1 MEMWLCRITTQTT
14 KTFIQYVLFT
24 STLTLQPITW
34 PYHMTLVQTFFISF
48 KNRYLVVTE
57 SKLNDLLWN
66 GKRKYIVFCV
76 VWVVLFILNS
86 SILSF
91 VLHGCNINS
100 ILGNAI
106 YAVMFGSVQALT
118 LSLTTI
124 LYAVTLWKIYKVHKK
139 TGCNMEE
146 IDDNTRKHIRMKK
159 RMVKSMKVVSFI
171 LITLVVSIIPSVVI
185 GLKGVTSR
193 LDILLI
199 ICFSVSNSVINPII
213 YCAQIDD
220 LKKEIKTMFRIQT

>member
-1 MEMWLCRITTQTT
+1 MGGPLYF
-14 KTFIQYVLFT
+14 KFI
-24 STLTLQPITW
+24 
-34 PYHMTLVQTFFISF
+34 H
-48 KNRYLVVTE
+48 
-57 SKLNDLLWN
+57 
-66 GKRKYIVFCV
+66 IVFRTSWLQYKLYTWQRNICSY
-76 VWVVLFILNS
+76 VWFSSSLNS
-86 SILSF
+86 KSDDHPLRCNF
-91 VLHGCNINS
+91 VED
-100 ILGNAI
+100 
-106 YAVMFGSVQALT
+106 
-118 LSLTTI
+118 
-124 LYAVTLWKIYKVHKK
+124 IYKVHKK

-171 LITLVVSIIPSVVI
+171 LITLMISIIPSVVI

>member
-1 MEMWLCRITTQTT
+1 
-14 KTFIQYVLFT
+14 
-24 STLTLQPITW
+24 
-34 PYHMTLVQTFFISF
+34 MTLVQTFFTSL
-48 KNRYLVVTE
+48 NRYLVVTE

-146 IDDNTRKHIRMKK
+146 TDDNTRKHIRMKK

-171 LITLVVSIIPSVVI
+171 LITLMISIIPSVVI